1 MTINEQIRKLRKDQS
16 ITTRRLSE
24 LTGVSKTIIIN
35 FENGKANITM
45 DTLYRITK
53 ALGVTLTISTES
65 HFK

>member
-1 MTINEQIRKLRKDQS
+1 MTINEQLRKLRKEQS
-16 ITTRRLSE
+16 ITTRQLSE

-53 ALGVTLTISTES
+53 ALGAKIEISTHS
-65 HFK
+65 DFK

>member
-1 MTINEQIRKLRKDQS
+1 MTINEQLRKLRKDQS

-45 DTLYRITK
+45 DTLYRITN
-53 ALGVTLTISTES
+53 ALGATIEIST
-65 HFK
+65 